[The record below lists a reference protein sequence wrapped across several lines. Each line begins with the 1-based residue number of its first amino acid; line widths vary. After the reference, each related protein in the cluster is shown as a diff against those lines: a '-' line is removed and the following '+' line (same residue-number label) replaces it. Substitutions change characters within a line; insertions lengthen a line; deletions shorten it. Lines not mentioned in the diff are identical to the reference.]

1 MDKAQ
6 LLELLDVGPVIASVK
21 DEAGLSA
28 ALKSDVGV
36 IFLLFGDVLNIG
48 EMVGRAHAAG
58 KAVFVHLDL
67 VDGLAAREVSV
78 DFIARNT
85 AADGVLSTKASLTRR
100 AKAVSYTH
108 LVVRDIYLKAGFQ
121 IVKTLYNHG
130 TPSMLLYELEL

>member
-48 EMVGRAHAAG
+48 EMVGRPMP
-58 KAVFVHLDL
+58 
-67 VDGLAAREVSV
+67 
-78 DFIARNT
+78 
-85 AADGVLSTKASLTRR
+85 R
-100 AKAVSYTH
+100 AKRYSSTWIWWMGWPPG
-108 LVVRDIYLKAGFQ
+108 R
-121 IVKTLYNHG
+121 
-130 TPSMLLYELEL
+130 

>member
-48 EMVGRAHAAG
+48 EM
-58 KAVFVHLDL
+58 
-67 VDGLAAREVSV
+67 
-78 DFIARNT
+78 
-85 AADGVLSTKASLTRR
+85 
-100 AKAVSYTH
+100 AVSYTH
-108 LVVRDIYLKAGFQ
+108 LPAMERPGILAGRAE
-121 IVKTLYNHG
+121 I
-130 TPSMLLYELEL
+130 

>member
-67 VDGLAAREVSV
+67 VDGLASPGGERG
-78 DFIARNT
+78 FHR
-85 AADGVLSTKASLTRR
+85 TKHSRR
-100 AKAVSYTH
+100 RSPVYQGQP
-108 LVVRDIYLKAGFQ
+108 D
-121 IVKTLYNHG
+121 
-130 TPSMLLYELEL
+130 

>member
-100 AKAVSYTH
+100 
-108 LVVRDIYLKAGFQ
+108 G
-121 IVKTLYNHG
+121 
-130 TPSMLLYELEL
+130 

>member
-78 DFIARNT
+78 VVGVSHGLVDVGRGGGGLLRLG
-85 AADGVLSTKASLTRR
+85 AAGR
-100 AKAVSYTH
+100 
-108 LVVRDIYLKAGFQ
+108 G
-121 IVKTLYNHG
+121 
-130 TPSMLLYELEL
+130 